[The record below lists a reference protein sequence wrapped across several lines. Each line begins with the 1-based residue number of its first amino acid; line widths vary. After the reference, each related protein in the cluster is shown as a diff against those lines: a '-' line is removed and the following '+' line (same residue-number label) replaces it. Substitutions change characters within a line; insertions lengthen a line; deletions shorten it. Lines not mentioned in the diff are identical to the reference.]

1 MQAVQLYQ
9 ARGDGPSVARAALEA
24 TQLSARPDRVLALLR
39 AALEALAG
47 ADPHLEARLLVQML
61 DPWSVGLVLADS
73 ERESIRRRPGE
84 LADAHGFQD
93 VRGVLLLIHTPI
105 SRGSPDRI
113 ATTRREAHTLLAA
126 AGLIQ
131 MAAYAIYQAAGA
143 ELAAGRLD
151 AAYEAA
157 AYARANGVRQYENSS
172 TANLAAVLR
181 LRCEFERFDALA
193 AERES
198 DIATLCFQTAQGAEM
213 AGDIDSALGAIE
225 TFITGSFSP
234 YLSWRQAGLA
244 RLRMRA
250 GQEEEARSHFNEMRE
265 ALADVGGSLAAR
277 GEFITLVMLDDV
289 LGGFADDEFLNHCLR
304 AFRDVP
310 DGMLIEPIS
319 AVPLDRFQG
328 GLLLA
333 VGDLDEAHRRFEAG
347 LALCEREAL
356 PRRGGPLPPGPRRG
370 GREARRA

>member
-24 TQLSARPDRVLALLR
+24 TQLSGRPDRVLALLR

-47 ADPHLEARLLVQML
+47 ADPQLEARLLVQML

-84 LADAHGFQD
+84 LADAHEFQD
-93 VRGVLLLIHTPI
+93 VRGVLLLIDTPI

-157 AYARANGVRQYENSS
+157 VEAAAYARANGVRQYENSS

-198 DIATLCFQTAQGAEM
+198 DIATLCFQTAQRAEM

-225 TFITGSFSP
+225 TFITGSCSP

-277 GEFITLVMLDDV
+277 GEFITLIMLDDV

-347 LALCEREAL
+347 LGVA
-356 PRRGGPLPPGPRRG
+356 PT
-370 GREARRA
+370 